1 MHNAHCIYYLISSFI
16 FTLHKPEDDCK
27 VENICLG
34 FSEKISL
41 HAGSFAIIDIADLY
55 SDFHLAWVIMNFL
68 Q

>member
-34 FSEKISL
+34 FSEKLAFMLAPLEDVTFIQ
-41 HAGSFAIIDIADLY
+41 Y
-55 SDFHLAWVIMNFL
+55 SKKDKINFSHFKAR
-68 Q
+68 